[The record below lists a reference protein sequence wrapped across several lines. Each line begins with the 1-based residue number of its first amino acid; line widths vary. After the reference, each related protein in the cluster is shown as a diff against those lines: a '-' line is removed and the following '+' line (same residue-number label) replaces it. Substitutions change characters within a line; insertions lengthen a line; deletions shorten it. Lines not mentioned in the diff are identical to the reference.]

1 MESAYLRAEKLGHGK
16 GGETAREI
24 VRVVSRDLMMEITRN
39 AEIVLANC
47 LEGAKQQQY
56 HGVLRRLSR
65 YPLVDVVGAR
75 RRIADRLI
83 EAERYTL

>member
-1 MESAYLRAEKLGHGK
+1 MEAAYLRAEKIAADK
-16 GGETAREI
+16 GGAIAADI
-24 VRVVSRDLMMEITRN
+24 VRVMARELLVEVIRN

-47 LEGAKQQQY
+47 LEGAQRQQY

-65 YPLVDVVGAR
+65 YPLVDVVAAR
-75 RRIADRLI
+75 RRIADRLV

>member
-1 MESAYLRAEKLGHGK
+1 M
-16 GGETAREI
+16 
-24 VRVVSRDLMMEITRN
+24 VRVASRDLMVEISRN

-65 YPLVDVVGAR
+65 YPLVDVIGAR
-75 RRIADRLI
+75 RRVADRLI